1 MRRIHHLGH
10 YCKEFSQIIEA
21 YFLTECVQ
29 SLRNNWTVTFVAYCE
44 ELRFQHTCQ
53 YLHSGEVEEYVE
65 AVIGGCVEK
74 GPHVL
79 KYLFQL
85 RNAQGQTPLHVA
97 VASQAYHWVVGLI
110 PVRESGE
117 NAECLNMPDSRGWTA
132 LHGCAS
138 QEGLYYNSIVLLEDG
153 RANVNDRVAPMS
165 WRSGSVH
172 ERLPYIWVSCII
184 GQRRWRG
191 CCGT

>member
-1 MRRIHHLGH
+1 MICLVNIGPFHHTKARSSDHPWTQKVLMRRIHHLGH

-85 RNAQGQTPLHVA
+85 RNA
-97 VASQAYHWVVGLI
+97 
-110 PVRESGE
+110 
-117 NAECLNMPDSRGWTA
+117 
-132 LHGCAS
+132 
-138 QEGLYYNSIVLLEDG
+138 
-153 RANVNDRVAPMS
+153 
-165 WRSGSVH
+165 
-172 ERLPYIWVSCII
+172 
-184 GQRRWRG
+184 
-191 CCGT
+191 